1 MASSTRSEADFIA
14 TEGGVYSAAERE
26 SPEGPVASFSPAVA
40 LPRGGLDLGLGAR
53 WTCKLC
59 G

>member
-26 SPEGPVASFSPAVA
+26 SPEGPVASFSPQWRSPEEV
-40 LPRGGLDLGLGAR
+40 
-53 WTCKLC
+53 WIWV
-59 G
+59 